1 MATWEARYRAD
12 RSSGSFSARALYRR
26 PKILFLDEATA
37 HLDCEKEREIS
48 QRLEGLNI
56 TRISIAHRSEL
67 VEGADVMLRVTSR
80 TIAPISSPEA
90 RSRRRVFQRGP
101 FLLYSKEK
109 GRRLQ
114 YARPQAAD
122 TAMSSAGIRFLGAT
136 VLVLEL
142 TGCGGGIPSIN
153 PSNAPTQTTFGVLG
167 NGGVSAIVPHGG
179 VTYIGGNFDELAAIT
194 GAFAR
199 LDAVTAKRIA
209 PLAETQGGEVRTS
222 VSDGNGGFY
231 IGGTFILVGGNTRSK
246 IAHILANGSVDA
258 DFNPALPLQDAVVN
272 ALAISGDGSTLY
284 VGGGFDF
291 IGGQTRHNL
300 AAVNAVNGTVTNF
313 NPAGLGT
320 DGQVFALEV
329 SGTQVY
335 VGGQF
340 AHLGGQMRN
349 GLAKVAGSTGGDL
362 GWIPNP
368 TLGAGGGVIFSIK
381 VSGDSVYAGGVFTS
395 IGGQQRT
402 NLAKLSATTGAADAG
417 FAPNPNDVVMALA
430 LSGTTIYV
438 GGAFNNISGQS
449 RPLLA
454 RLDAVT
460 GALNPFNA
468 QLVPTD
474 GVRALAI
481 TGGDLYVGGFL
492 TKLAASRAVRSQKST
507 ARVARCALSMPVS
520 ATSIRWLP

>member
-1 MATWEARYRAD
+1 MSTITQEITAIKPDWSRRFEISLYLIVGGALLVTAFYAPGLIRFWPFSVTEIVYRIA
-12 RSSGSFSARALYRR
+12 
-26 PKILFLDEATA
+26 PLFLISLFIAHGLEVFVTAWRGSDAATA
-37 HLDCEKEREIS
+37 IGLAKVCAAKE
-48 QRLEGLNI
+48 QY
-56 TRISIAHRSEL
+56 
-67 VEGADVMLRVTSR
+67 SR
-80 TIAPISSPEA
+80 
-90 RSRRRVFQRGP
+90 
-101 FLLYSKEK
+101 
-109 GRRLQ
+109 
-114 YARPQAAD
+114 D
-122 TAMSSAGIRFLGAT
+122 TGMSSAGIRFLGAA

-142 TGCGGGIPSIN
+142 TGCGGAATSIPSIN
-153 PSNAPTQTTFGVLG
+153 PPNAPTQTAFGVLG
-167 NGGVSAIVPHGG
+167 NGAVSAIVPHGS

-209 PLAETQGGEVRTS
+209 PLVETQGGEVRTS

-231 IGGTFILVGGNTRSK
+231 IGGTFILVSGNTRSK
-246 IAHILANGSVDA
+246 IAHILANGTVDA
-258 DFNPALPLQDAVVN
+258 NFNPALPLQDAVVN

-349 GLAKVAGSTGGDL
+349 GLAKVAGTTGGDL

-368 TLGAGGGVIFSIK
+368 TFGAGGGVIFAIK
-381 VSGDSVYAGGVFTS
+381 VSGDSVYAGGIFTS

-430 LSGTTIYV
+430 VSANTVYV
-438 GGAFNNISGQS
+438 GG
-449 RPLLA
+449 
-454 RLDAVT
+454 V
-460 GALNPFNA
+460 
-468 QLVPTD
+468 
-474 GVRALAI
+474 
-481 TGGDLYVGGFL
+481 
-492 TKLAASRAVRSQKST
+492 
-507 ARVARCALSMPVS
+507 
-520 ATSIRWLP
+520 